1 MTLIPGQSVLF
12 NGWPAIV
19 CEVNGQEIVLYCN
32 HRLTR
37 TTDHKAIRLPKQT
50 EDVFEHT

>member
-1 MTLIPGQSVLF
+1 MTLIPGQHVLY

-19 CEVNGQEIVLYCN
+19 CEVNGEEIVLYCN
-32 HRLTR
+32 HRLIR
-37 TTDHKAIRLPKQT
+37 TTDHKAINTKQT

>member
-1 MTLIPGQSVLF
+1 MSVISPGQSVLF

-32 HRLTR
+32 GRLIR
-37 TTDHKAIRLPKQT
+37 TTDHKAISPKQT